1 MESKDLRI
9 GNIVSINGV
18 ELLLTSELFCLIV
31 SGDVIK
37 PKPIPLTEEWLIKA
51 GFVKIAD
58 FNGYNNCYM
67 KDGFVISLSK
77 GECINIH
84 LDWVYDGEVENLPS
98 IKCYEEI
105 HVHELQNDFKT
116 LTGEELTFEEHGK

>member
-37 PKPIPLTEEWLIKA
+37 PKPIPLTEEWL
-51 GFVKIAD
+51 
-58 FNGYNNCYM
+58 M
-67 KDGFVISLSK
+67 KK
-77 GECINIH
+77 G
-84 LDWVYDGEVENLPS
+84 
-98 IKCYEEI
+98 
-105 HVHELQNDFKT
+105 
-116 LTGEELTFEEHGK
+116 